1 MSGENQT
8 FQPGQI
14 EPPAGEIRFLFLA
27 GRDLFARRAERFRL
41 LAPGHSLGDYLN
53 FLALLADAQQE
64 ALDSFPILPL
74 PTLEEQA
81 LCRDQGMPL
90 LDARLRPRNRAWLDG
105 LGLILRRMTDAGVP
119 AAAREAAVGLS
130 TTAEGLLEDM
140 ADRILAGDQA
150 AVSPQEFPFVAA
162 ALQVYWVHMATAL
175 GEHAFARLEAGGVCP
190 VCGSAP
196 ASGIVRAHGSE
207 QGLRYLSCSLCAT
220 QWHMVR
226 LKCSSCEKA
235 EGIGYYSLEG
245 TNGAVKAESCPD
257 CNTYLKLLYLEKDNR
272 MEAAAD
278 DLATLALDMLMDEA
292 GKARSG
298 PNLYLHPGGEVE
310 EA

>member
-1 MSGENQT
+1 MSNEDQMLE
-8 FQPGQI
+8 PGQI

-27 GRDLFARRAERFRL
+27 ERDLFARRAERFRL
-41 LAPGHSLGDYLN
+41 LAPGHPLADYLS

-74 PTLEEQA
+74 PTLEERA
-81 LCRDQGMPL
+81 LCRDRDMPL
-90 LDARLRPRNRAWLDG
+90 LDARLRHRDRAWLEG
-105 LGLILRRMTDAGVP
+105 LGLILRRMAGAEVP
-119 AAAREAAVGLS
+119 AAAREAA
-130 TTAEGLLEDM
+130 AGLLTCAECRLEDL
-140 ADRILAGDQA
+140 ADKILAGDQA
-150 AVSPQEFPFVAA
+150 AVPPPELPFVAA

-196 ASGIVRAHGSE
+196 ASGIVHANGSK

-226 LKCSSCEKA
+226 LKCSSCEA
-235 EGIGYYSLEG
+235 TEGIGYYSLEG

-257 CNTYLKLLYLEKDNR
+257 CNAYLKLLYLEKDGR
-272 MEAAAD
+272 MEATAD
-278 DLATLALDMLMDEA
+278 DLATLALDMLMAEE
-292 GKARSG
+292 GKVRGG
-298 PNLYLHPGGEVE
+298 PNLFLHPGGEVE

>member
-1 MSGENQT
+1 MSTEDHILE
-8 FQPGQI
+8 PGQI

-27 GRDLFARRAERFRL
+27 ERDLFARRAERFRL

-64 ALDSFPILPL
+64 ALDSFPVLPL
-74 PTLEEQA
+74 PSLEERA
-81 LCRDQGMPL
+81 LCRKQGMPL
-90 LDARLRPRNRAWLDG
+90 LDARLRHRSRAWLEG
-105 LGLILRRMTDAGVP
+105 LGLILRRMAGADLP
-119 AAAREAAVGLS
+119 TAAREAVAGLS
-130 TTAEGLLEDM
+130 ATPECLLEDL
-140 ADRILAGDQA
+140 ADSILAGDTA
-150 AVSPQEFPFVAA
+150 AVPPQELPLVAA

-175 GEHAFARLEAGGVCP
+175 GEHAFARLEASGVCP

-196 ASGIVRAHGSE
+196 ASGIVHSHGQE

-226 LKCSSCEKA
+226 LKCSSCEA
-235 EGIGYYSLEG
+235 TEGLGYYSLEG

-257 CNTYLKLLYLEKDNR
+257 CNTYLKLLYLEKDDR
-272 MEAAAD
+272 MEAMAD